1 MTIAVTPILDVAV
14 VQNAADTTIDLFNNF
29 DDPRTTGLVARFEL
43 YDTSLA
49 GGVTNVVLFDQADAG
64 APLTVQ
70 NFQNYVNR
78 GAYTNSI
85 IHRSIA
91 RFVVQGGG
99 FSMDDDDTVTFS
111 ELTDINNNRT
121 LFDAIPSDPPVVNE
135 FSTERSNTRGTIAM
149 AKVGGNPD
157 SATNQWF
164 FNLDDN
170 SSNLDNQNG
179 GFTVFGEVLSETDF
193 DVVEAIATLPVL
205 TTDPNSQNFL
215 ARLPFLVDRNNLPD
229 PFTSDNFVRYRN
241 ISIAQRD
248 ELTFQVVSNSNPAI
262 VNASISNN
270 QLVLDYGADQSGTA
284 EIVIRATNLLGET
297 TVDTFSI
304 SIAPVGSNNSDEL
317 RGNSGD
323 DVIDGLGGN
332 DVILGLDGNDQLTG
346 GGGRDRLLGG
356 SGNDSLN
363 GGNGQDNLQG
373 GNGADILEGG
383 GGKDK
388 LNGGNGADTLEG
400 GGANDNLNGGKGRD
414 TLDGGKGSDRLK
426 GGRDRD
432 IFVLER
438 GRGRDFIRDFKDGQ
452 DKFRAKGFSFNA
464 LTITQ
469 SGNNALISLGNDE
482 VALVRGLDAELIT
495 RADFVR

>member
-1 MTIAVTPILDVAV
+1 MTITVSPILDVAV
-14 VQNAADTTIDLFNNF
+14 AQNAANTTIDLFNNF

-49 GGVTNVVLFDQADAG
+49 GGITNVVLFDQANAG
-64 APLTVQ
+64 APQTVQ

-91 RFVVQGGG
+91 GFVVQGGG
-99 FSMDDDDTVTFS
+99 FSMDDDDTVTFN

-121 LFDAIPSDPPVVNE
+121 LFDAISSDPPVVNE
-135 FSTERSNTRGTIAM
+135 FSPERSNTRGTIAM
-149 AKVGGNPD
+149 AKLGGNPD

-164 FNLDDN
+164 FNVGNN

-179 GFTVFGEVLSETDF
+179 GFTVFGEVLSETDL
-193 DVVEAIATLPVL
+193 DVVDAIASLPVL
-205 TTDPNSQNFL
+205 TADPDSQNFL
-215 ARLPFLVDRNNLPD
+215 ARLPFLVDRNNLPN

-248 ELTFQVVSNSNPAI
+248 ELTFQVVSNTNPAI
-262 VNASISNN
+262 VSATISNN
-270 QLVLDYGADQSGTA
+270 RLVLDYEANQSGTA

-297 TVDTFSI
+297 TDDTFSI
-304 SIAPVGSNNSDEL
+304 SIASVGSNNADEL
-317 RGNSGD
+317 RGNSED

-332 DVILGLDGNDQLTG
+332 DVILGLAGNDQLTG

-356 SGNDSLN
+356 RGNDSLN
-363 GGNGQDNLQG
+363 GSNGNDILQG
-373 GNGADILEGG
+373 GNGADTLQGG
-383 GGKDK
+383 GGRDK
-388 LNGGNGADTLEG
+388 LNGGSGADILQG
-400 GGANDNLNGGKGRD
+400 DRSNDILKGGKGRD
-414 TLDGGKGSDRLK
+414 ILDGGKGSDRLT

-438 GRGRDFIRDFKDGQ
+438 GRGRDFIRDFRDGQ

-464 LTITQ
+464 LSITQ
-469 SGNNALISLGNDE
+469 SGNSALISLGNDE
-482 VALVRGLDAELIT
+482 IALVRGLDARLIT